1 MSSPVSDRTRSL
13 LARSFPLVQQR
24 ADLFIERMERS
35 LGAAAEPDEPIGQSE
50 LIAMMLVELLL
61 RQARH
66 LVESGE
72 LRGLADLAREHEALG
87 ITGRH
92 YSRFGDALV
101 PILRDLL
108 SPTVPR
114 EVAGAWCDTFWAV
127 VRAAQEAERVA

>member
-13 LARSFPLVQQR
+13 LARSYPLVHQR
-24 ADLFIERMERS
+24 ADLLIEHMERN
-35 LGAAAEPDEPIGQSE
+35 LGATAEPGEPIGQSE

-61 RQARH
+61 RQAKH

-72 LRGLADLAREHEALG
+72 MRGLDDLAREHEQLG

-101 PILRDLL
+101 PVIRDLL

-127 VRAAQEAERVA
+127 VRAGQEAERVA

>member
-1 MSSPVSDRTRSL
+1 MSPPVSDRTRSL

-24 ADLFIERMERS
+24 ADLLIEHMERS
-35 LGAAAEPDEPIGQSE
+35 LGATAEPGEPIGQSE

-61 RQARH
+61 RQAKH

-72 LRGLADLAREHEALG
+72 MRGLADVAGEHEALC

-101 PILRDLL
+101 PIIRDLL
-108 SPTVPR
+108 GPTVPR

-127 VRAAQEAERVA
+127 ISAAQPAEGVA